1 MGLSAAERQAR
12 YRKRHRERVLAAGR
26 AFSKKWHAA
35 HRGESIAAMKAY
47 YWQHREEIRVAAK
60 AKRLLANR
68 EAELAERRKR
78 WAKNKDQHNAQ
89 RRMRRAADV
98 EAAKRREA
106 QRRARPGYRE
116 RAVARTAAWMREH
129 PEWARALARKHD
141 AKRRAVEK
149 ACFVEAV
156 DPRVVFERD
165 RGICGICHTAVD
177 PMSRWHVDHIVPI
190 MRGGVHSYANVQL
203 AHPRCN
209 RMKGA
214 KIG

>member
-12 YRKRHRERVLAAGR
+12 YRKRHRERVLARGR
-26 AFSKKWHAA
+26 AASKKWHAA
-35 HRGESIAAMKAY
+35 HRAESIAASKAY
-47 YWQHREEIRVAAK
+47 REKHLEELKAK
-60 AKRLLANR
+60 ARAQWAQR
-68 EAELAERRKR
+68 SEAERIKDRNRRLEAR
-78 WAKNKDQHNAQ
+78 ARDNES
-89 RRMRRAADV
+89 RRLRRAANP
-98 EAAKRREA
+98 EAARQKEA
-106 QRRARPGYRE
+106 AVRMRPGYRE

-129 PEWARALARKHD
+129 PEWARALLRKQD
-141 AKRRAVEK
+141 AKRRAIEK
-149 ACFVEAV
+149 KCFVEAV